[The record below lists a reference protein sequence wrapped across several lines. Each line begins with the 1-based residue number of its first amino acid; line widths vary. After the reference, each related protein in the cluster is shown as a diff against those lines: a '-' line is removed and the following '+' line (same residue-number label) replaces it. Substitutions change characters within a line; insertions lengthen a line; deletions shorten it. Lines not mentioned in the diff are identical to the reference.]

1 MVRTSIGE
9 ECPFGFGTTIAPVII
24 ASRTARCNQGDPAIS
39 GIPVLRGEQGEYDRA
54 SYTYMDFDATT
65 PDGTLIAAAQAGD
78 KEAFAHLVRRYQG
91 PLVKVALSRL
101 SRPTL
106 AEEAVQEAFLCAHKW
121 LHTYDSRYSFRTWL
135 WTILLNQCKRI
146 GQREARHG
154 ERSAV
159 MHQTPHGID
168 PVCTQRLPLEELL
181 AREDGRQVH
190 ELLARLP
197 EAQADALRL
206 RFFGGLSFPEIAAAM
221 QVSESGAKHRVKV
234 GLLTLAGW
242 LNEPAASGGSRRT
255 ASGE

>member
-1 MVRTSIGE
+1 M
-9 ECPFGFGTTIAPVII
+9 
-24 ASRTARCNQGDPAIS
+24 
-39 GIPVLRGEQGEYDRA
+39 L
-54 SYTYMDFDATT
+54 FDSTT
-65 PDGTLIAAAQAGD
+65 PDGTLIAAAQAGET
-78 KEAFAHLVRRYQG
+78 EAFAHLVRRYQG
-91 PLVKVALSRL
+91 PLVKVALSRMG
-101 SRPTL
+101 RQTL

-121 LHTYDSRYSFRTWL
+121 LHTYDSKYSFRTWL

-154 ERSAV
+154 ERAAAGDLATS
-159 MHQTPHGID
+159 IIE
-168 PVCTQRLPLEELL
+168 PVCGGRSPLEELL

-190 ELLARLP
+190 DLLAQLP

-242 LNEPAASGGSRRT
+242 LNEPAGSGDPRRT
-255 ASGE
+255 VMGE